1 MTLGASFQ
9 IGRSALAAY
18 QAAIAISGQN
28 IANVGNVNYTRQSGR
43 LSALFGGTLIGG
55 VKPGSGV
62 RIDALQRHFDSAIE
76 DRLRVSLGGRSAS
89 QTVYDNLSRVES
101 LYNELTDQDLST
113 RLGELFSAFGGL
125 QAEPSESTA
134 RDNIIAAA
142 DSLINT
148 IRRQREGLLD
158 QIDGLNEQAGVAAR
172 RVGEIANEIGRLNE
186 MIVREEA
193 DGRTLASPLRDNRDA
208 LLRDLAE
215 LVNVTVREQ
224 PNGTVNVYTGSDPLV
239 EFNRVRQFTSEIERV
254 DGIEIVQIRYADDGS
269 IVRIG
274 EGEFGGILT
283 ARDTHLRDQLEKL
296 DELTAGIIYEVNKI
310 HSTGVGTVGYSTMAS
325 AYAVSDPDV
334 ALSNANLPF
343 PLNNGSFI
351 VNVRDKAT
359 GQVITRQIDVDLD
372 GLNGDDT
379 TLNDLA
385 AALDAVP
392 GLNASVGADNL
403 IRISGDTGNEFW
415 FSEDSSS
422 ALAALGLGGLF
433 TGQTASDIE
442 VNSLVRNDP
451 RLIASSLTGAEGDG
465 DNAGLLSKL
474 ADPSKVS
481 VMLGNRTIQDFQR
494 LIVTDLA
501 VETASAQAA
510 YDANDST
517 YQALIAQREAISG
530 VSLDE
535 EALNLARFE
544 QAYQG
549 AARYLSTVNQLSDE
563 ILALL

>member
-9 IGRSALAAY
+9 IGRSALASY

-28 IANVGNVNYTRQSGR
+28 IANVGNPNYTRQSGR
-43 LSALFGGTLIGG
+43 LSALYGGTLIGG

-62 RIDALQRHFDSAIE
+62 RIASLQRHFDSAIE
-76 DRLRVSLGGRSAS
+76 DRLRTSLGGRAAS

-125 QAEPSESTA
+125 QAEPGESTA

-142 DSLINT
+142 DSLIGT

-158 QIDGLNEQAGVAAR
+158 QIEGLNEQAVLAAR
-172 RVGEIANEIGRLNE
+172 RVGEISREVGRLNE

-193 DGRTLASPLRDNRDA
+193 DGHTLASPLRDNRDG
-208 LLRDLAE
+208 LLRELSE

-224 PNGTVNVYTGSDPLV
+224 ANGTVNVYTGSDPLV
-239 EFNRVRQFTSEIERV
+239 EFNRVREFTSEIERV

-274 EGEFGGILT
+274 EGEFGGILA
-283 ARDTHLRDQLEKL
+283 ARDTHLRDQLDKL
-296 DELTAGIIYEVNKI
+296 DQLTAGIIYEVNRV
-310 HSTGVGTVGYSTMAS
+310 HSTGVGTVGYANMTSGYPVNDAD
-325 AYAVSDPDV
+325 A
-334 ALSNANLPF
+334 ALNNAGLPF
-343 PLNNGSFI
+343 PLQNGSFI
-351 VNVRDKAT
+351 VNVRDKDT
-359 GQVITRQIDVDLD
+359 GQVITRQIEVDLD

-379 TLNDLA
+379 SLNDLA
-385 AALDAVP
+385 AALNDVP

-403 IRISGDTGNEFW
+403 LRINGDTGAEFW
-415 FSEDSSS
+415 FTEDSSG
-422 ALAALGLGGLF
+422 ALAALGLGALF
-433 TGQTASDIE
+433 TGQTASDIN
-442 VNSLVRNDP
+442 VHSAVRGDP
-451 RLIASSLTGAEGDG
+451 RLIASSLTGKVNDG
-465 DNAGLLSKL
+465 DNAGRLSKL
-474 ADPSKVS
+474 ADPSTTS
-481 VMLGNRTIQDFQR
+481 VMLGNRTIQDYQR

-501 VETASAQAA
+501 VEAASAQAA
-510 YDANDST
+510 FDANDST
-517 YQALIAQREAISG
+517 FQALVAQREAISG

-549 AARYLSTVNQLSDE
+549 AARYLNTVNQLSSE

>member
-9 IGRSALAAY
+9 IGRSALASY

-28 IANVGNVNYTRQSGR
+28 IANVGNPNYTRQSGR
-43 LSALFGGTLIGG
+43 LSALYGGTLIGG

-62 RIDALQRHFDSAIE
+62 RIAALQRHFDSAIE
-76 DRLRVSLGGRSAS
+76 DRLRTSLGGRAAS

-125 QAEPSESTA
+125 QAEPGESTA

-142 DSLINT
+142 DSLIGT

-158 QIDGLNEQAGVAAR
+158 QIDGLNEQAVLAAR
-172 RVGEIANEIGRLNE
+172 RVGEISREVGRLNE

-193 DGRTLASPLRDNRDA
+193 DGHTLASPLRDNRDG
-208 LLRDLAE
+208 LLRELSE

-224 PNGTVNVYTGSDPLV
+224 ANGTVNVYTGSDPLV
-239 EFNRVRQFTSEIERV
+239 EFNRVREFTSEIERV

-274 EGEFGGILT
+274 EGEFGGILA
-283 ARDTHLRDQLEKL
+283 ARDTHLRDQLDKL
-296 DELTAGIIYEVNKI
+296 DQLTAGIIYEVNRV
-310 HSTGVGTVGYSTMAS
+310 HSTGVGTVGYANMTSGYPVNDAD
-325 AYAVSDPDV
+325 A
-334 ALSNANLPF
+334 ALNNAGLPF
-343 PLNNGSFI
+343 PLQNGSFI
-351 VNVRDKAT
+351 VNVRDKDT
-359 GQVITRQIDVDLD
+359 GQVITRQIEVDLD

-379 TLNDLA
+379 SLNDLA
-385 AALDAVP
+385 AALNDVP

-403 IRISGDTGNEFW
+403 LRINGDTGAEFW
-415 FSEDSSS
+415 FTEDSSG
-422 ALAALGLGGLF
+422 ALAALGLGALF
-433 TGQTASDIE
+433 TGQTASDIN
-442 VNSLVRNDP
+442 VHSAVRGDP
-451 RLIASSLTGAEGDG
+451 RLIASSLTGKVNDG
-465 DNAGLLSKL
+465 DNAGRLSKL
-474 ADPSKVS
+474 ADPSTTS
-481 VMLGNRTIQDFQR
+481 VMLGNRTIQDYQR

-501 VETASAQAA
+501 VEAASAQAA
-510 YDANDST
+510 FDANDST
-517 YQALIAQREAISG
+517 FQALVAQREAISG

-549 AARYLSTVNQLSDE
+549 AARYLNTVNQLSSE